1 MMVFTPEVLFGQLL
15 VGALLLGGVYALVTM
30 GLALIF
36 GVMRILN
43 IAHGEFIILGAYAT
57 YWISKSLGLDP
68 FLSIALSIP
77 VSALLGFTVNTL
89 VIKGLT
95 KSFDAPIVS
104 SFGLLLVMQASMLIA
119 WSGDPRSLVTPFTAE
134 SIAVGPVLIP
144 VIRLIAFTLSVT
156 VLISLYV
163 FLTRTFVG
171 RAIRAVSQDSE
182 TAATLGIPVQ
192 RLQTFTFVLSACL
205 AGLSG
210 GLIAML
216 MSFQPTFGP
225 EFLLKSF
232 VVLALSGVG
241 NIPGVIAGGLILG
254 VGESYGSFFLG
265 SGFRNVVAYALL
277 IGLLLVRPR
286 GLFGERKVREV

>member
-1 MMVFTPEVLFGQLL
+1 MVFTAEVLFGQLL
-15 VGALLLGGVYALVTM
+15 VGAILLGGVYALVTM

-43 IAHGEFIILGAYAT
+43 IAHGEFIIFGAYAT
-57 YWISKSLGLDP
+57 YWVSKLLGLDP
-68 FLSIALSIP
+68 FISIALAIP
-77 VSALLGFTVNTL
+77 ASAFLGFLVNTL
-89 VIKGLT
+89 MIRGLT

-104 SFGLLLVMQASMLIA
+104 SFGLLIIMQASMLIA
-119 WSGDPRSLVTPFTAE
+119 WTGDPRSLATPFTAE
-134 SIAVGPVLIP
+134 SIAVGPVLVP
-144 VIRLIAFTLSVT
+144 VIRLIAFTLSVS
-156 VLISLYV
+156 VLTALYL

-171 RAIRAVSQDSE
+171 RAIRAIAQDSE

-192 RLQTFTFVLSACL
+192 RLQSFTFILSTCL

-216 MSFQPTFGP
+216 LSFQPTFGP

-254 VGESYGSFFLG
+254 IGESYGSFFLG
-265 SGFRNVVAYALL
+265 SGLRNVVAYALL
-277 IGLLLVRPR
+277 IVLLLFRPR
-286 GLFGERKVREV
+286 GLFGEKQVREV

>member
-1 MMVFTPEVLFGQLL
+1 MVFTAEVLFGQLM
-15 VGALLLGGVYALVTM
+15 VGAILLGGVYALVTM

-43 IAHGEFIILGAYAT
+43 IAHGEFIIFGAYAT
-57 YWISKSLGLDP
+57 YWVSKLLGLDP
-68 FLSIALSIP
+68 FISIALAIP
-77 VSALLGFTVNTL
+77 ASAVLGFLVNTL
-89 VIKGLT
+89 MIRGLT

-104 SFGLLLVMQASMLIA
+104 SFGLLLIMQASMLIA
-119 WSGDPRSLVTPFTAE
+119 WTGDPRSLVTPFTAE
-134 SIAVGPVLIP
+134 SIAVGPLLVP
-144 VIRLIAFTLSVT
+144 VIRLIAFTLSVS
-156 VLISLYV
+156 VLTALYL

-171 RAIRAVSQDSE
+171 RAIRAIAQDSE
-182 TAATLGIPVQ
+182 TAATLGIPVR
-192 RLQTFTFVLSACL
+192 RLQSFTFILSTCL

-216 MSFQPTFGP
+216 LSFQPTFGP

-254 VGESYGSFFLG
+254 IGESYGSFFLG
-265 SGFRNVVAYALL
+265 SGLRNVVAYALL
-277 IGLLLVRPR
+277 IVLLLFRPR
-286 GLFGERKVREV
+286 GLFGEKQVREV

>member
-1 MMVFTPEVLFGQLL
+1 MVFTAEVLFGQLM
-15 VGALLLGGVYALVTM
+15 VGAILLGGVYALVTM

-43 IAHGEFIILGAYAT
+43 IAHGEFIIFGAYAT
-57 YWISKSLGLDP
+57 YWVSKLLGLDP
-68 FLSIALSIP
+68 FISIALAIP
-77 VSALLGFTVNTL
+77 ASAVLGFLVNTL
-89 VIKGLT
+89 MIRGLT

-104 SFGLLLVMQASMLIA
+104 SFGLLLIMQASMLIA
-119 WSGDPRSLVTPFTAE
+119 WTGDPRSLVTPFTAE
-134 SIAVGPVLIP
+134 SIAVGPLLVP
-144 VIRLIAFTLSVT
+144 VIRLIAFTLSVS
-156 VLISLYV
+156 VLTALYL

-171 RAIRAVSQDSE
+171 RAIRAIAQDSE

-192 RLQTFTFVLSACL
+192 RLQSFTFILSTCL

-216 MSFQPTFGP
+216 LSFQPTFGP

-254 VGESYGSFFLG
+254 IGESYGSFFLG
-265 SGFRNVVAYALL
+265 SGLRNVVAYALL
-277 IGLLLVRPR
+277 IVLLLFRPR
-286 GLFGERKVREV
+286 GLFGEKQVREV

>member
-1 MMVFTPEVLFGQLL
+1 MVFTAEVLFGQLM
-15 VGALLLGGVYALVTM
+15 VGAILLGGVYALVTM

-43 IAHGEFIILGAYAT
+43 IAHGEFIIFGAYAT
-57 YWISKSLGLDP
+57 YWVSKLLGLDP
-68 FLSIALSIP
+68 FISIALAIP
-77 VSALLGFTVNTL
+77 ASAVLGFLVNTL
-89 VIKGLT
+89 MIRGLT

-104 SFGLLLVMQASMLIA
+104 SFGLLLIMQASMLIA
-119 WSGDPRSLVTPFTAE
+119 WTGDPRSLATPFTAE
-134 SIAVGPVLIP
+134 SIAVGPVLVP
-144 VIRLIAFTLSVT
+144 VIRLIAFTLSVS
-156 VLISLYV
+156 VLTALYL

-171 RAIRAVSQDSE
+171 RAIRAIAQDSE

-192 RLQTFTFVLSACL
+192 RLQSFTFILSTCL

-216 MSFQPTFGP
+216 LSFQPTFGP

-254 VGESYGSFFLG
+254 IGESYGSFFLG
-265 SGFRNVVAYALL
+265 SGLRNVVAYALL
-277 IGLLLVRPR
+277 IVLLLFRPR
-286 GLFGERKVREV
+286 GLFGEKQVREV

>member
-1 MMVFTPEVLFGQLL
+1 MVFTAEVLFGQLM
-15 VGALLLGGVYALVTM
+15 VGAILLGGVYALVTM

-43 IAHGEFIILGAYAT
+43 IAHGEFIIFGAYAT
-57 YWISKSLGLDP
+57 YWVSKLLGLDP
-68 FLSIALSIP
+68 FISIALAIP
-77 VSALLGFTVNTL
+77 ASAVLGFLVNTL
-89 VIKGLT
+89 MIRGLT

-104 SFGLLLVMQASMLIA
+104 SFGLLLIMQASMLIA
-119 WSGDPRSLVTPFTAE
+119 WTGDPRSLVTPFTAE
-134 SIAVGPVLIP
+134 SIAVGPLLVP
-144 VIRLIAFTLSVT
+144 VIRLIAFSLSVS
-156 VLISLYV
+156 VLTALYL

-171 RAIRAVSQDSE
+171 RAIRAIAQDSE

-192 RLQTFTFVLSACL
+192 RLQSFTFILSTCL

-216 MSFQPTFGP
+216 LSFQPTFGP

-254 VGESYGSFFLG
+254 IGESYGSFFLG
-265 SGFRNVVAYALL
+265 SGLRNVVAYALL
-277 IGLLLVRPR
+277 IVLLLFRPR
-286 GLFGERKVREV
+286 GLFGEKQVREV